1 MEQGGQ
7 AVGLRDLLGLQ
18 RPPVA
23 LAFRTEAPAGVDRVE
38 TPAAS
43 GCAYWKL
50 AEEGRVFYTEA
61 ADHYNC
67 PVGAHTHGVDL
78 PPDKEKD
85 LQSLVSM
92 MTVLGYIRLEEV
104 PNIPRR
110 GGPFGVAV
118 YAPLEAAPC
127 DPDVVL
133 VRGNSKQMM
142 LVAEA
147 ARAAGIGHE
156 GAAMG
161 RPACAMVPATLE
173 STRSTL
179 SLGCIGC
186 RVYTGLADEEM
197 YLALPGA
204 MLGAVVGQ
212 LETILKANR
221 TLETFHQERRDAS
234 I

>member
-1 MEQGGQ
+1 MERGRQ
-7 AVGLRDLLGLQ
+7 AVRMRDLLGLT

-23 LAFRTEAPAGVDRVE
+23 LAFRPTAPIGVRRVE
-38 TPAAS
+38 APAAS
-43 GCAYWKL
+43 GCTYWKL
-50 AEEGRVFYTEA
+50 AEEGQVFYTEA

-67 PVGAHTHGVDL
+67 PVGAYTHGVDL
-78 PPDKEKD
+78 PPDREKD

-92 MTVLGYIRLEEV
+92 MTVLEYIRMEEV
-104 PNIPRR
+104 PDMPRR

-133 VRGNSKQMM
+133 VRGNGKQMM

-161 RPACAMVPATLE
+161 RPSCAMVPATLQ
-173 STRSTL
+173 SARGTL

-197 YLALPGA
+197 YIALPGA
-204 MLGAVVGQ
+204 MLAAVVGQ

-234 I
+234 N